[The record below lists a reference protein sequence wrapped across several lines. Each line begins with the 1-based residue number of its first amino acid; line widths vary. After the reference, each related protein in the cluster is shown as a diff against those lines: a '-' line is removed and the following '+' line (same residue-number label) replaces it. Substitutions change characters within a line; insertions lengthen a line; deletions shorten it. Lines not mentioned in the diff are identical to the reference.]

1 MQVRLAKQWKS
12 VPEQKKCSVQWDH
25 HGTLSIQ
32 GKSSQTSIIH
42 VKGCDDV
49 DFLEHVQ
56 AHVTLAASKR
66 GDVEI
71 SLTSPK
77 GTKSLL
83 IAKRP
88 KDYSRAGFTDWP
100 FLTVRSIHVYL
111 GTTLSLLEKSA
122 IYICAGFNNHTYAY
136 ILFERFFH
144 F

>member
-1 MQVRLAKQWKS
+1 MNTSNLQVRLAKQWKS

-25 HGTLSIQ
+25 PGTLSIQ

-100 FLTVRSIHVYL
+100 FLTVRSIHIPRHYIIIARKKCNLHLYWVQQPHVR
-111 GTTLSLLEKSA
+111 
-122 IYICAGFNNHTYAY
+122 IYSS
-136 ILFERFFH
+136 
-144 F
+144 

>member
-1 MQVRLAKQWKS
+1 MNTFNLQVRLAKQWKS

-25 HGTLSIQ
+25 PGTLSIQ

-111 GTTLSLLEKSA
+111 GTTLSLLEKKCNLHLCRVQQPHVR
-122 IYICAGFNNHTYAY
+122 IYSF
-136 ILFERFFH
+136 
-144 F
+144 

>member
-1 MQVRLAKQWKS
+1 MAKQWKS

-25 HGTLSIQ
+25 PGTLSIQ

-122 IYICAGFNNHTYAY
+122 IYIFAGFNNHSYAY
-136 ILFERFFH
+136 ILPERFFH

>member
-1 MQVRLAKQWKS
+1 MVIFEIAKNVFLSKIYKYSSYNLQVRLAKQWKS
-12 VPEQKKCSVQWDH
+12 VPEQKKCSAHWDH
-25 HGTLSIQ
+25 PGTLSIQ
-32 GKSSQTSIIH
+32 GKSTKTSIIH

-100 FLTVRSIHVYL
+100 FLTVN
-111 GTTLSLLEKSA
+111 T
-122 IYICAGFNNHTYAY
+122 
-136 ILFERFFH
+136 
-144 F
+144 